1 VTARLSILHL
11 EDDPADAELI
21 AETLTAEGLE
31 CDIRRAASR
40 DQFAAGLEGPLDVI
54 LSDFALPGFDGASA
68 QAMALARRPEVPFVF
83 VSGTMGEELAI
94 DRMKAGAT
102 DYVLKHRLT
111 RLAPAVRRAV
121 DEAARRRSERS
132 LADANAF
139 LDNLLAASPSMI
151 LRFEP
156 DLRVTYVSPNVG
168 WLLGYSP
175 DEVVGVRGFWGSIV
189 HPYDRG
195 PVLNQLRDAIAGTV
209 VQMEHEY
216 RIRDKDGQ
224 YRWFFNLVRIEY
236 GDDAQPT
243 SMLGYA
249 LDISARKAAEEDVRQ
264 AHAFL
269 DSIVEN
275 LPDMVFV
282 KDARDLRFVR
292 INRSGEELL
301 GLRREDVLGKT
312 DHDILPAMLA
322 DGFAATDREVL
333 AGNTILDIPEEIVAT
348 RDRGPRVLHTK
359 KIPINGVDGRP
370 EYLLGISED
379 ITDRRQAEEAAR
391 LARLEAERANRAKS
405 EFLSRMSHDLR
416 TPLNAILGFAQL
428 IEMDA
433 RTPDDA
439 DSARQIVRGGRLL
452 LDLIN
457 EVLDIASIE
466 AGRLSLSPEPIRV
479 ADVVGEVV
487 DLMRPLAASRRIT
500 VATDVAAD
508 SALAVRAD
516 RSRLRQVLVNFA
528 GNAVKYNREAGEVRV
543 FAEALAGGRVRIGV
557 ADNGPGIPADKVP
570 LLFQPF
576 ERLGAEYGTV
586 EGTGLGLALVKGVAE
601 AMSGQVGV
609 ESEVGRGTTF
619 WVDLPQAE
627 APASVHE
634 HTATAAG
641 PTTAASGTIVYVE
654 DNASNVRLLQ
664 RLILRRPGVRLLNA
678 GTGAA
683 GIEMAR
689 SERPELVLLDL
700 HLPDMPGEDVLH
712 RLVSDPLTEAV
723 PIAVLSAD
731 AMPGLSQRLLA
742 TGAVAFLTKPLD
754 VTALLRIID
763 ERLSPGGGVDP

>member
-21 AETLTAEGLE
+21 AETLAAEGLE
-31 CDIRRAASR
+31 CDIRRASSR
-40 DQFAAGLEGPLDVI
+40 AQFVDGLDGPLDVI

-68 QAMALARRPEVPFVF
+68 QAIAQERRPDVPFVF
-83 VSGTMGEELAI
+83 VSGAMGEELAI

-102 DYVLKHRLT
+102 DYVLKQRLT
-111 RLAPAVRRAV
+111 RLAPAVQRAV
-121 DEAARRRSERS
+121 DEATRRRSERY

-139 LDNLLAASPSMI
+139 LENLLAASPSMI
-151 LRFEP
+151 LRFES

-168 WLLGYSP
+168 WLLGYTP
-175 DEVVGVRGFWGSIV
+175 EEVLGIRGFWRSVV
-189 HPYDRG
+189 HPDDRG
-195 PVLNQLRDAIAGTV
+195 PVLAQLRDAIAGTV

-216 RIRDKDGQ
+216 RIRDKDGR

-236 GDDAQPT
+236 GEDARPT

-249 LDISARKAAEEDVRQ
+249 LDISDRKAAEEEVRQ

-301 GLRREDVLGKT
+301 GLRRDAVIGRT
-312 DHDILPAMLA
+312 DHDILPSMLA
-322 DGFAATDREVL
+322 DGFVAKDRQVL
-333 AGNTILDIPEEIVAT
+333 AANAILDVPEEIVAT

-359 KIPINGVDGRP
+359 KIPIPGPDGRP
-370 EYLLGISED
+370 EYLLGISQD
-379 ITDRRQAEEAAR
+379 ITERREAEEAAR

-487 DLMRPLAASRRIT
+487 DLMRPLAASRRIA
-500 VATDVAAD
+500 VATDAA
-508 SALAVRAD
+508 SHSGLAVRAD
-516 RSRLRQVLVNFA
+516 RSRLRQVMVNFA
-528 GNAVKYNREAGEVRV
+528 GNAVKYNREAGEVRI
-543 FAEALAGGRVRIGV
+543 FAEALDGARVRIGV
-557 ADNGPGIPADKVP
+557 ADTGPGIPAEKVP

-601 AMSGQVGV
+601 AMGGQVGV

-619 WVDLPQAE
+619 WIDLPRVS
-627 APASVHE
+627 APAETPE
-634 HTATAAG
+634 HRAA
-641 PTTAASGTIVYVE
+641 PVRATTAASGTIVYVE

-664 RLILRRPGVRLLNA
+664 RLIVRRPGVRLLNA
-678 GTGAA
+678 TTGAA

-689 SERPELVLLDL
+689 LERPDLVLLDL
-700 HLPDMPGEDVLH
+700 HLPDIPGEEVLQ
-712 RLVSDPLTEAV
+712 RLTSDPATQMV
-723 PIAVLSAD
+723 PVAVLSAD

-754 VTALLRIID
+754 VTALLGIID
-763 ERLSPGGGVDP
+763 ERLSARSGRP